1 MTKQSYFEGWGYSD
15 TVKLLIKGTQANR
28 DAFYKEL
35 KVTFPT
41 DDIEKVGGTSIEA
54 FVYERQIPVVKKMAT
69 VFKMK
74 IAYEGGGK
82 TGDIEIAKIILDQL
96 GGQRR
101 LVVMTGANNFIAV
114 KNGLSFKL
122 KSRIANYVKIVLNG
136 NDLYDIEFQKLISTK
151 SKKVAEYNDIYF
163 DQLIPIVEKETGMY
177 LKLFK
182 KGGFVSTQNR
192 DMVLSQLKSIHHHEI
207 ELRSALKTSP
217 EIEAWVLAKVQRA
230 TTDLSD
236 ITHYLDGK
244 TEYKTGGDIKP
255 FKTKANGSTIYING
269 TKADV
274 KKMYLDFVNNFLTIG
289 SFADHYNISDKQ
301 ASLIIESGR
310 NYAKKDGY
318 FNTGG
323 TTPEIMDLFE
333 DYENIPPK
341 VQKILD
347 KYEES
352 FEDGDYQGLNKAHA
366 ELGKIGYT
374 FEFYLDGVAYG
385 LRPENIELNQLK
397 GYEEFAEGG
406 KVTKPKRKNLGDIG
420 QSGTQYGYTLKEY
433 EALAEKNNLFVSPS
447 QWWKSQEGKTYK
459 DSFGRTKTIGQHS
472 RDKEQ
477 EMIAYGYRIAIGIDL
492 GSSKIP
498 TSAKKYVQD
507 NNLNKFAEGGVAQGF
522 SVADANPYIAG
533 AKAVQGIA
541 PQSVSAIDQRIAS
554 KLNPDPNRPV
564 FFAVGGKVGDYVQFK
579 GVDDEVRTG
588 IITED
593 LGGDNY
599 AVSSGFGQVLVN
611 SDNYIGKTTK
621 PVERK
626 RFLGLFKDGG
636 KTCNY

>member
-1 MTKQSYFEGWGYSD
+1 MPKKSYHEGWGYSD
-15 TVKLLIKGTQANR
+15 TVKLLIKGSKANR
-28 DAFYKEL
+28 DAFYREL
-35 KVTFPT
+35 KVTFPN
-41 DDIEKVGGTSIEA
+41 DDIDKVGDETIEA

-74 IAYEGGGK
+74 IAYMGGGK
-82 TGDIEIAKIILDQL
+82 TDDLEIAKTILQQL
-96 GGQRR
+96 GGQGR
-101 LVVMTGANNFIAV
+101 LVVMTGAYNFVALR
-114 KNGLSFKL
+114 NGVAFKL
-122 KSRIANYVKIVLNG
+122 KSRKANYVKITLNG
-136 NDLYDIEFQKLISTK
+136 KDLYDVEFQKIIGTKAKLI
-151 SKKVAEYNDIYF
+151 AEHNDIYF

-192 DMVLSQLKSIHHHEI
+192 DMVLSQLKSIHHHEE
-207 ELRSALKTSP
+207 ELRNALKTSP

-236 ITHYLDGK
+236 ITHYLDGR
-244 TEYKTGGDIKP
+244 TEYAKGGLVAYSNGNYDKKIADFSSLLEAKK
-255 FKTKANGSTIYING
+255 FAKANKWKYDTIIFEDEYGDNIVVDKSD
-269 TKADV
+269 TFKDIDWLFSE
-274 KKMYLDFVNNFLTIG
+274 KYDIG
-289 SFADHYNISDKQ
+289 GK
-301 ASLIIESGR
+301 
-310 NYAKKDGY
+310 
-318 FNTGG
+318 
-323 TTPEIMDLFE
+323 TPEIMDLFE

-366 ELGKIGYT
+366 ELEKIGYT

-385 LRPENIELNQLK
+385 LRPKNIELNQLK
-397 GYEEFAEGG
+397 GYEE
-406 KVTKPKRKNLGDIG
+406 
-420 QSGTQYGYTLKEY
+420 
-433 EALAEKNNLFVSPS
+433 
-447 QWWKSQEGKTYK
+447 
-459 DSFGRTKTIGQHS
+459 
-472 RDKEQ
+472 
-477 EMIAYGYRIAIGIDL
+477 
-492 GSSKIP
+492 
-498 TSAKKYVQD
+498 
-507 NNLNKFAEGGVAQGF
+507 FAEGGVAQGF

-541 PQSVSAIDQRIAS
+541 PHSVSAIDQRLAR

-579 GVDDEVRTG
+579 GMDDEVRTG

-621 PVERK
+621 PAERK
-626 RFLGLFKDGG
+626 RFLGIFEEGG
-636 KTCNY
+636 KTCNS

>member
-1 MTKQSYFEGWGYSD
+1 MSKQSYHEGWGYSD

-136 NDLYDIEFQKLISTK
+136 NDLYDIEFQKLIGTK

-192 DMVLSQLKSIHHHEI
+192 DMVLSQLKSIHHHEE

-236 ITHYLDGK
+236 VTHYLDGR

-255 FKTKANGSTIYING
+255 FETKTNGSTIYING
-269 TKADV
+269 TQADV

-289 SFADHYNISDKQ
+289 SFADYYNISEKQ

-310 NYAKKDGY
+310 
-318 FNTGG
+318 
-323 TTPEIMDLFE
+323 
-333 DYENIPPK
+333 
-341 VQKILD
+341 
-347 KYEES
+347 
-352 FEDGDYQGLNKAHA
+352 
-366 ELGKIGYT
+366 
-374 FEFYLDGVAYG
+374 
-385 LRPENIELNQLK
+385 
-397 GYEEFAEGG
+397 GYEE
-406 KVTKPKRKNLGDIG
+406 
-420 QSGTQYGYTLKEY
+420 
-433 EALAEKNNLFVSPS
+433 
-447 QWWKSQEGKTYK
+447 
-459 DSFGRTKTIGQHS
+459 
-472 RDKEQ
+472 
-477 EMIAYGYRIAIGIDL
+477 
-492 GSSKIP
+492 
-498 TSAKKYVQD
+498 
-507 NNLNKFAEGGVAQGF
+507 FAEGGVAQGF

-541 PQSVSAIDQRIAS
+541 PHSVSAIDQRLAR
-554 KLNPDPNRPV
+554 KFNPDPNRPV

-579 GVDDEVRTG
+579 GVDDEIRTG

-621 PVERK
+621 PAERK
-626 RFLGLFKDGG
+626 RFLGIFNEGGQISTQGFKVGDVLIAEYNWSQIPKPKYEVLEILGLEAPSFSG
-636 KTCNY
+636 KYRNKLRLKDLQTGEEFIGNEGRYSH

>member
-1 MTKQSYFEGWGYSD
+1 MPKQSYFEGWGYSD
-15 TVKLLIKGTQANR
+15 TIKLLIKGTKANR
-28 DAFYKEL
+28 DAFYREL
-35 KVTFPT
+35 KVTFPN
-41 DDIEKVGGTSIEA
+41 DDIDKVGDESIEA

-74 IAYEGGGK
+74 IAYMGGGK
-82 TGDIEIAKIILDQL
+82 TDDLEIAKTILQQL
-96 GGQRR
+96 GGQGK
-101 LVVMTGANNFIAV
+101 LVVMTGAYNFVALR
-114 KNGLSFKL
+114 NGVAFKL
-122 KSRIANYVKIVLNG
+122 KSRKANYVKITLNG
-136 NDLYDIEFQKLISTK
+136 KDLYDVEFQKIIGTK
-151 SKKVAEYNDIYF
+151 SKVVAEHNDVYF

-192 DMVLSQLKSIHHHEI
+192 DMVLSQLKSIHHHEE
-207 ELRSALKTSP
+207 ELRNALKTTP

-244 TEYKTGGDIKP
+244 TEYKKGGMTANHRSILTHRLWNERGYDLPYLSKLTDKEILSLYDTEFYIEDDNKKYATGGMTSDDQMLNELL
-255 FKTKANGSTIYING
+255 FK
-269 TKADV
+269 
-274 KKMYLDFVNNFLTIG
+274 
-289 SFADHYNISDKQ
+289 
-301 ASLIIESGR
+301 
-310 NYAKKDGY
+310 
-318 FNTGG
+318 GG
-323 TTPEIMDLFE
+323 GKTPEIMDLFE

-352 FEDGDYQGLNKAHA
+352 FEDGDYKGLTKAHN
-366 ELGKIGYT
+366 ELDKIGYT
-374 FEFYLDGVAYG
+374 FEFYLDGQAYG
-385 LRPENIELNQLK
+385 LRRKNVPLNKLV

-406 KVTKPKRKNLGDIG
+406 
-420 QSGTQYGYTLKEY
+420 
-433 EALAEKNNLFVSPS
+433 
-447 QWWKSQEGKTYK
+447 
-459 DSFGRTKTIGQHS
+459 
-472 RDKEQ
+472 
-477 EMIAYGYRIAIGIDL
+477 
-492 GSSKIP
+492 IP
-498 TSAKKYVQD
+498 
-507 NNLNKFAEGGVAQGF
+507 QGL

-541 PQSVSAIDQRIAS
+541 PNSVSALDQRLAR

-564 FFAVGGKVGDYVQFK
+564 FFAVGGKVGEYVQFK
-579 GVDDEVRTG
+579 GVDDEIRTG

-621 PVERK
+621 PAERK
-626 RFLGLFKDGG
+626 RFLGIFKEGG
-636 KTCNY
+636 QISTQGFKVGDILIAEYNWSQIPKPKYEVLEILGLEAPSFSGKYRNRLRLKDLQTGEEFIGNEGRYSH

>member
-192 DMVLSQLKSIHHHEI
+192 DMVLSQLKSIHHHEE

-236 ITHYLDGK
+236 VTHYLDGR
-244 TEYKTGGDIKP
+244 TEYKTGGK
-255 FKTKANGSTIYING
+255 
-269 TKADV
+269 
-274 KKMYLDFVNNFLTIG
+274 
-289 SFADHYNISDKQ
+289 
-301 ASLIIESGR
+301 
-310 NYAKKDGY
+310 
-318 FNTGG
+318 
-323 TTPEIMDLFE
+323 TPEIMDLFE

-406 KVTKPKRKNLGDIG
+406 GIRSKYNDFNIDEIIGKKVKVYYEPLSTLRENETLPYYHYQFKGANSTRRQN
-420 QSGTQYGYTLKEY
+420 GTISTV
-433 EALAEKNNLFVSPS
+433 FVSNE
-447 QWWKSQEGKTYK
+447 KENYYK
-459 DSFGRTKTIGQHS
+459 DRYSAKVVFDNGK
-472 RDKEQ
+472 
-477 EMIAYGYRIAIGIDL
+477 IGIYRL
-492 GSSKIP
+492 RYIVLPLFENGGITTIP
-498 TSAKKYVQD
+498 
-507 NNLNKFAEGGVAQGF
+507 QGL

-541 PQSVSAIDQRIAS
+541 PNSVSALDQRIAS

>member
-1 MTKQSYFEGWGYSD
+1 MPKQSYYEGWGYSD

-41 DDIEKVGGTSIEA
+41 DDIEKVGATSIEA

-74 IAYEGGGK
+74 IAYMSGGK
-82 TGDIEIAKIILDQL
+82 TGDIEIAQIILDQL
-96 GGQRR
+96 GGQRK
-101 LVVMTGANNFIAV
+101 LVVMTGANNFVAV
-114 KNGLSFKL
+114 KNGVAFKL

-136 NDLYDIEFQKLISTK
+136 NDLYDIEFQKLIGTK

-192 DMVLSQLKSIHHHEI
+192 DMVLSQLKSIHHHEE

-244 TEYKTGGDIKP
+244 TEYSTGGK
-255 FKTKANGSTIYING
+255 
-269 TKADV
+269 
-274 KKMYLDFVNNFLTIG
+274 
-289 SFADHYNISDKQ
+289 
-301 ASLIIESGR
+301 
-310 NYAKKDGY
+310 
-318 FNTGG
+318 
-323 TTPEIMDLFE
+323 TPEFVDLFE

-347 KYEES
+347 KYGES
-352 FEDGDYQGLNKAHA
+352 FEDGDYQGLTKAHN
-366 ELGKIGYT
+366 ELAKIGYT
-374 FEFYLDGVAYG
+374 FEFYLDGQAYG
-385 LRPENIELNQLK
+385 LRPTTVELNQLQ

-406 KVTKPKRKNLGDIG
+406 
-420 QSGTQYGYTLKEY
+420 
-433 EALAEKNNLFVSPS
+433 
-447 QWWKSQEGKTYK
+447 
-459 DSFGRTKTIGQHS
+459 
-472 RDKEQ
+472 
-477 EMIAYGYRIAIGIDL
+477 
-492 GSSKIP
+492 
-498 TSAKKYVQD
+498 
-507 NNLNKFAEGGVAQGF
+507 VAQGI

-541 PQSVSAIDQRIAS
+541 PQSVSAIDQRIAR
-554 KLNPDPNRPV
+554 KLNPDPYRPV

-579 GVDDEVRTG
+579 GVDDEIRTG

-621 PVERK
+621 PAERK
-626 RFLGLFKDGG
+626 RFLGIFDEGGQISTQGFKVGDVLIAEYNWSQIPKPKYEVLEILGLEAPSFSG
-636 KTCNY
+636 KYRNKLRLKDLQTGEEFIGNEGRYSH